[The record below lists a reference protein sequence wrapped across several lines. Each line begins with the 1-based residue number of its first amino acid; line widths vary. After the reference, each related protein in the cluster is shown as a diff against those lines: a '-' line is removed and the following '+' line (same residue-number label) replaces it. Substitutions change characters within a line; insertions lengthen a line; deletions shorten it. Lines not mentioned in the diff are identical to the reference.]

1 VALAEA
7 LRAQADHPYPME
19 RARAWHALAA
29 LERRAHRRGAAR
41 TALLEAI
48 TLYAQ
53 MEAVPLL
60 TTARAELARLDGGQG
75 TGLSDTERQIV
86 ELVLAGATNREIAR
100 ATHLSV
106 KAIEAKL
113 TRLYRR
119 HGVRNRAQLM
129 RALEHPRP

>member
-1 VALAEA
+1 
-7 LRAQADHPYPME
+7 ME
-19 RARAWHALAA
+19 VARAWHALAG

-48 TLYAQ
+48 SAYAAIGAAPWLSAAQ
-53 MEAVPLL
+53 L
-60 TTARAELARLDGGQG
+60 ELARLDGGQG
-75 TGLSDTERQIV
+75 SGLSDTERQIV
-86 ELVLAGATNREIAR
+86 DLVLAGATNREIAR

-119 HGVRNRAQLM
+119 HGVRNRAQLT
-129 RALEHPRP
+129 RALENAPPGRAG